1 MSATV
6 EAPTPAPTPT
16 AAVERTGDPAASS
29 RTGAALAFAVAALAA
44 AFGTALS
51 TLMEHAA
58 LALYGERMVAESET
72 ARLLLALAGTLL
84 IGVSVVVAA
93 IVVRQALTGAVEDLR
108 GEIALR
114 RLLGATARAERRRML
129 ARFVGVGVGGA
140 AVGWVAGVLA
150 AIPVEALLSQPEEGL
165 ELTGMAPLMPAAV
178 VPAVAVAVA
187 AAIAAG
193 LATRSV
199 LAVTPLEALRGSVV
213 DVETSGRRS
222 RRIPALVALSIG
234 ALLLAGAV
242 VLGTVTPFAV
252 LVGFAGG
259 VVLVVG
265 IVGIAP
271 VVAPPLV
278 ALAGRAMGRSVPAR
292 VAAGTLATHPGRT
305 ASLVLAL
312 FVGAAIVTMMVTAG
326 ASLTTAAL
334 TMERDPVFRAELEA
348 LLTGVT
354 MVITAIVGF
363 SAVLGVLGFVA
374 AMLLSVRRRTR
385 EIGLLR
391 MLGLRRA
398 HTVRML
404 LAEAGAITIVAV
416 ATGFGMGMLLGWIG
430 VQSMV
435 GSVLGVVSTAPT
447 IPWQLPVAL
456 VVAGLAAAVAA
467 SWPAGRRAARIPPLA
482 AVAAD

>member
-1 MSATV
+1 MSAAVATPV
-6 EAPTPAPTPT
+6 APAT
-16 AAVERTGDPAASS
+16 AARRRPDASS

-114 RLLGATARAERRRML
+114 RLLGATARSERRRML
-129 ARFVGVGVGGA
+129 GRFAAVGVGGA
-140 AVGWVAGVLA
+140 VLGWGIGVLA
-150 AIPVEALLSQPEEGL
+150 AIPVESLLTQPEEGL
-165 ELTGMAPLMPAAV
+165 ELTGMPPVMPAALA
-178 VPAVAVAVA
+178 PAVAVALAAIVA
-187 AAIAAG
+187 AW
-193 LATRSV
+193 LASRTV
-199 LAVTPLEALRGSVV
+199 LAVTPLEALRGAGV
-213 DVETSGRRS
+213 DVETTRRA
-222 RRIPALVALSIG
+222 RRVPALFALTF
-234 ALLLAGAV
+234 AVLLLAGAV
-242 VLGTVTPFAV
+242 VLGAITPFAV

-259 VVLVVG
+259 IVLVVG

-271 VVAPPLV
+271 AVVPPLV
-278 ALAGRAMGRSVPAR
+278 ALAGRALGRSVPAR

-305 ASLVLAL
+305 SSLVLAL
-312 FVGAAIVTMMVTAG
+312 FVGAAVVTMMVTAG
-326 ASLTTAAL
+326 ASLTTAVL
-334 TMERDPVFRAELEA
+334 TIERDPLFRAELEA

-354 MVITAIVGF
+354 MVVTAIVGF

-416 ATGFGMGMLLGWIG
+416 VTGFGVGMLLGWIG

-447 IPWQLPVAL
+447 IPWQLPVVL
-456 VVAGLAAAVAA
+456 VVAGLAVAVTA
-467 SWPAGRRAARIPPLA
+467 SWPAGRRASRIAPLA

>member
-1 MSATV
+1 M
-6 EAPTPAPTPT
+6 
-16 AAVERTGDPAASS
+16 
-29 RTGAALAFAVAALAA
+29 LAFAVAAIAA

-72 ARLLLALAGTLL
+72 ARLLLALAGILL

-129 ARFVGVGVGGA
+129 VRFVGVGIGGA
-140 AVGWVAGVLA
+140 ALGWGAGVLA
-150 AIPVEALLSQPEEGL
+150 AMPVEALLSQLPDGFV
-165 ELTGMAPLMPAAV
+165 LTGMAPVMPAAIA
-178 VPAVAVAVA
+178 PAAAVA
-187 AAIAAG
+187 AASVIAAV
-193 LATRSV
+193 LATRTV
-199 LAVTPLEALRGSVV
+199 LAVTPLEALRGSGV
-213 DVETSGRRS
+213 DVETTRPS
-222 RRIPALVALSIG
+222 RRIPALVALAAG

-242 VLGTVTPFAV
+242 VLGATTPFAV

-259 VVLVVG
+259 VVLVIG

-326 ASLTTAAL
+326 ASLTTAVL
-334 TMERDPVFRAELEA
+334 TIERDPLFRAELEA
-348 LLTGVT
+348 LLMGVT
-354 MVITAIVGF
+354 TVVTAIVGF

-398 HTVRML
+398 HTLRML
-404 LAEAGAITIVAV
+404 LAEAGAITVVAV
-416 ATGFGMGMLLGWIG
+416 TTGFGMGMLLGWIG

-456 VVAGLAAAVAA
+456 VVAGLAVALTA
-467 SWPAGRRAARIPPLA
+467 SWPAGRRAARIAPLA

>member
-1 MSATV
+1 MSAVLT
-6 EAPTPAPTPT
+6 AAPAP
-16 AAVERTGDPAASS
+16 AATRRLDASS

-72 ARLLLALAGTLL
+72 ARLLLAIAGTLL

-93 IVVRQALTGAVEDLR
+93 IVVRQALTGAVDDLR

-114 RLLGATARAERRRML
+114 RLLGSTAGVERRRML
-129 ARFVGVGVGGA
+129 ARFAGVGAGGA
-140 AVGWVAGVLA
+140 AVGWVAGVLVA
-150 AIPVEALLSQPEEGL
+150 LPVEALLSELAGGL
-165 ELTGMAPLMPAAV
+165 ELTGMPPLMPAAV
-178 VPAVAVAVA
+178 IPAAAVAVA
-187 AAIAAG
+187 AVAAAW
-193 LATRSV
+193 LATREV
-199 LAVTPLEALRGSVV
+199 LAVTPLEALRGAGV
-213 DVETSGRRS
+213 DVETARRP
-222 RRIPALVALSIG
+222 RRRGALVALGIG

-242 VLGTVTPFAV
+242 VLGTITPLAV

-259 VVLVVG
+259 VVLVIG

-271 VVAPPLV
+271 AVAPPLV

-334 TMERDPVFRAELEA
+334 TIERDPVFRADLEA

-354 MVITAIVGF
+354 TVVTAIVGF

-398 HTVRML
+398 HTMRML

-416 ATGFGMGMLLGWIG
+416 TTGFGMGMLLGWIG

-435 GSVLGVVSTAPT
+435 ASVVGVVSTAPT
-447 IPWQLPVAL
+447 IPWQLPLSL
-456 VVAGLAAAVAA
+456 VVAGLAIAAAA
-467 SWPAGRRAARIPPLA
+467 SWPAGRRASRIAPLA

>member
-1 MSATV
+1 MTASLAAADAPVAAPRTARAAT
-6 EAPTPAPTPT
+6 
-16 AAVERTGDPAASS
+16 ASS
-29 RTGAALAFAVAALAA
+29 RTGAVLAFAVAALAA

-93 IVVRQALTGAVEDLR
+93 IVVRQALTSAVEDLR

-129 ARFVGVGVGGA
+129 GRFVGVGVGGA
-140 AVGWVAGVLA
+140 ALGWGVGVLA
-150 AIPVEALLSQPEEGL
+150 TIPVEALLSQLSGGF
-165 ELTGMAPLMPAAV
+165 ELVGMPPVMPAAI
-178 VPAVAVAVA
+178 VPAAAVAVA
-187 AAIAAG
+187 AAVAAW
-193 LATRSV
+193 LATGAV
-199 LAVTPLEALRGSVV
+199 LAVTPLEALRGSGV
-213 DVETSGRRS
+213 DAETTGRRP
-222 RRIPALVALSIG
+222 RRAVALAALAIA

-242 VLGTVTPFAV
+242 LLGAVTPLAV

-326 ASLTTAAL
+326 ASLTTAVL
-334 TMERDPVFRAELEA
+334 TIERDPVFRAELEA

-354 MVITAIVGF
+354 TVVTAIVGF

-391 MLGLRRA
+391 MLGMRRA
-398 HTVRML
+398 HTMRML

-416 ATGFGMGMLLGWIG
+416 TTGFAMGVLLGWIG

-456 VVAGLAAAVAA
+456 AIAGLLVAATA
-467 SWPAGRRAARIPPLA
+467 SWPAGRRASRIAPLA

>member
-1 MSATV
+1 M
-6 EAPTPAPTPT
+6 T
-16 AAVERTGDPAASS
+16 AALAPAAAPRTARAETSSS
-29 RTGAALAFAVAALAA
+29 RTGAVLAFAVAALAA

-58 LALYGERMVAESET
+58 LALYGERMVSESET

-93 IVVRQALTGAVEDLR
+93 IVVRQALTSAVEDLR

-114 RLLGATARAERRRML
+114 RLLGATARSERGRML
-129 ARFVGVGVGGA
+129 GRFA
-140 AVGWVAGVLA
+140 AVGAGGAVLGWLVGVVA
-150 AIPVEALLSQPEEGL
+150 AIPVEVLLSQPEEGL
-165 ELTGMAPLMPAAV
+165 ELTGMPPIMPAAI
-178 VPAVAVAVA
+178 VPAAAV
-187 AAIAAG
+187 AIAAVVAAL
-193 LATRSV
+193 LATRAV
-199 LAVTPLEALRGSVV
+199 IAVTPLEALRGAGV
-213 DVETSGRRS
+213 DVETVGRRP
-222 RRIPALVALSIG
+222 RRAVALAALTLG

-242 VLGTVTPFAV
+242 VLGAITPLAV

-265 IVGIAP
+265 LVGIAP

-312 FVGAAIVTMMVTAG
+312 FVGAAIVSMMVTAG

-334 TMERDPVFRAELEA
+334 TIERDPVFRAELEA
-348 LLTGVT
+348 LLVGVT
-354 MVITAIVGF
+354 TVVTAIVGF

-398 HTVRML
+398 HTMRML
-404 LAEAGAITIVAV
+404 LAEAGAITIVA
-416 ATGFGMGMLLGWIG
+416 ATTGFGVGTLLGWIG

-456 VVAGLAAAVAA
+456 VVAGLVVAATA
-467 SWPAGRRAARIPPLA
+467 SWPAGRRASRIAPLA

>member
-1 MSATV
+1 MSAIA
-6 EAPTPAPTPT
+6 AP
-16 AAVERTGDPAASS
+16 PAARAASGAARGHHAPS
-29 RTGAALAFAVAALAA
+29 RTGAALAFAVASLAA

-72 ARLLLALAGTLL
+72 ARLLLVLAGTLL

-108 GEIALR
+108 SEIALR
-114 RLLGATARAERRRML
+114 RLLGATARTERRRML
-129 ARFVGVGVGGA
+129 GRFAGVGVGGA
-140 AVGWVAGVLA
+140 VLGWGAGVVA
-150 AIPVEALLSQPEEGL
+150 AIPVEALLSQPQEGL
-165 ELTGMAPLMPAAV
+165 ALTGMPPVMPAAV
-178 VPAVAVAVA
+178 VPAAAVALAAVA
-187 AAIAAG
+187 AAWI
-193 LATRSV
+193 ATRAV
-199 LAVTPLEALRGSVV
+199 LAVTPLEALRGSGV
-213 DVETSGRRS
+213 DAGTTGRRP
-222 RRIPALVALSIG
+222 RRRGAITALALG
-234 ALLLAGAV
+234 ALLLIGAL
-242 VLGTVTPFAV
+242 VLGAITPFAV

-271 VVAPPLV
+271 AAAPPLV

-334 TMERDPVFRAELEA
+334 TIERDPAFRAELEA

-354 MVITAIVGF
+354 AVVTAIVGF
-363 SAVLGVLGFVA
+363 SAVLGVFGFVA

-398 HTVRML
+398 HTLTML

-416 ATGFGMGMLLGWIG
+416 TTGFGTGMLLGWIG

-447 IPWQLPVAL
+447 VPWQLPVAL
-456 VVAGLAAAVAA
+456 VVAGLVVALVA
-467 SWPAGRRAARIPPLA
+467 SWPAGRRAARIAPLA
-482 AVAAD
+482 AAAAA

>member
-1 MSATV
+1 M
-6 EAPTPAPTPT
+6 T
-16 AAVERTGDPAASS
+16 AATTVAVAPVAPARRLDASS
-29 RTGAALAFAVAALAA
+29 RTGASLAFGVAALAA

-72 ARLLLALAGTLL
+72 ARLLLAIAGTLL

-93 IVVRQALTGAVEDLR
+93 IVVRQALTGAVDDLR

-114 RLLGATARAERRRML
+114 RLLGATAGSERRRML
-129 ARFVGVGVGGA
+129 TRFVGVGVGGA
-140 AVGWVAGVLA
+140 AIGWVAGVLVA
-150 AIPVEALLSQPEEGL
+150 LPVEALLSQLPGGF
-165 ELTGMAPLMPAAV
+165 ELTGMPPLMPAALI
-178 VPAVAVAVA
+178 PAGAVAVA
-187 AAIAAG
+187 AAAAAW
-193 LATRSV
+193 LATREV
-199 LAVTPLEALRGSVV
+199 LAVTPLEALRGSGI
-213 DVETSGRRS
+213 DVETVRRP
-222 RRIPALVALSIG
+222 RRRAAIVGLGIG
-234 ALLLAGAV
+234 ALLLAAAV
-242 VLGTVTPFAV
+242 ALGTLTPLAV

-271 VVAPPLV
+271 AVAPPLV

-326 ASLTTAAL
+326 ASLTTSVL
-334 TMERDPVFRAELEA
+334 TIERDPVFRAELEA

-354 MVITAIVGF
+354 AVVTAIVGF

-398 HTVRML
+398 HTMRML

-416 ATGFGMGMLLGWIG
+416 TTGFGVGLLLGWIG

-435 GSVLGVVSTAPT
+435 GSVPGVVSTAPT
-447 IPWQLPVAL
+447 IPWQLPLSL
-456 VVAGLAAAVAA
+456 VVAGLAIATAA
-467 SWPAGRRAARIPPLA
+467 SLPAGRRASRIAPLA

>member
-1 MSATV
+1 MSAPAV
-6 EAPTPAPTPT
+6 AARAAAPAPTRRRP
-16 AAVERTGDPAASS
+16 DASS
-29 RTGAALAFAVAALAA
+29 RTGAMLAFAVAALAA

-114 RLLGATARAERRRML
+114 RLLSATARSERRRML
-129 ARFVGVGVGGA
+129 GRFAAVGVGGA
-140 AVGWVAGVLA
+140 VLGWGVGVVA
-150 AIPVEALLSQPEEGL
+150 AIPVEALLTQPEEGL
-165 ELTGMAPLMPAAV
+165 ELTGMPPIMPAAV
-178 VPAVAVAVA
+178 VPAAAVALAAVVA
-187 AAIAAG
+187 AA
-193 LATRSV
+193 LATRTV
-199 LAVTPLEALRGSVV
+199 LAVTPLEALRGAGV
-213 DVETSGRRS
+213 DVETSGRHP
-222 RRIPALVALSIG
+222 RRVGARVALGLG

-242 VLGTVTPFAV
+242 VLGAITPFAV

-259 VVLVVG
+259 IVLVVG
-265 IVGIAP
+265 IIGVAP
-271 VVAPPLV
+271 AVAPPLV

-354 MVITAIVGF
+354 MVVTAIVGF

-398 HTVRML
+398 HTLRML
-404 LAEAGAITIVAV
+404 LAEAAAITIVAV
-416 ATGFGMGMLLGWIG
+416 VTGFGTGMLLGWIG

-447 IPWQLPVAL
+447 IPWQLPIAL
-456 VVAGLAAAVAA
+456 VVAGVVVAVAA
-467 SWPAGRRAARIPPLA
+467 SWPAGRRASRIAPLD

>member
-1 MSATV
+1 MTAITTSAI
-6 EAPTPAPTPT
+6 AAGSGPAGGSAR
-16 AAVERTGDPAASS
+16 AAARSS
-29 RTGAALAFAVAALAA
+29 RTGAVLAFAVAALAA

-72 ARLLLALAGTLL
+72 ARLLLALSGTLL

-93 IVVRQALTGAVEDLR
+93 IVVRQAFTSAVEDLR

-129 ARFVGVGVGGA
+129 RRCTAAGVGGA
-140 AVGWVAGVLA
+140 VLGWAVGVLA
-150 AIPVEALLSQPEEGL
+150 AIPVEQLLTQPQEGL
-165 ELTGMAPLMPAAV
+165 ELTGMPPVMPAAL
-178 VPAVAVAVA
+178 VPAVAVAIAAAVA
-187 AAIAAG
+187 AS
-193 LATRSV
+193 LATRAV
-199 LAVTPLEALRGSVV
+199 LTVSPLEALRGAGV
-213 DVETSGRRS
+213 DVETAGPRR
-222 RRIPALVALSIG
+222 RRIGARAALALG
-234 ALLLAGAV
+234 TLLLAAAV
-242 VLGTVTPFAV
+242 VLGAITPFAV

-312 FVGAAIVTMMVTAG
+312 FVGSAIVVMMVTAG
-326 ASLTTAAL
+326 ASLTTAVV
-334 TMERDPVFRAELEA
+334 TIERDPEFRAELEA
-348 LLTGVT
+348 LFSGVT
-354 MVITAIVGF
+354 AVITAIVAF
-363 SAVLGVLGFVA
+363 SAMLGVLGFVA
-374 AMLLSVRRRTR
+374 SMLLSVRRRTR

-391 MLGLRRA
+391 VLGLRRR
-398 HTVRML
+398 HTLRML
-404 LAEAGAITIVAV
+404 LAEAGAITLVAV
-416 ATGFGMGMLLGWIG
+416 TTGFGIGVLLGWIG
-430 VQSMV
+430 VQSTV

-456 VVAGLAAAVAA
+456 LVAGLTVAVSA

>member
-1 MSATV
+1 MSATL
-6 EAPTPAPTPT
+6 TPPR
-16 AAVERTGDPAASS
+16 AAAAERSRRPDASS

-58 LALYGERMVAESET
+58 LALYGERMVADSET

-114 RLLGATARAERRRML
+114 RLLGATARSERGRML
-129 ARFVGVGVGGA
+129 GRFAAVGVGGA
-140 AVGWVAGVLA
+140 VLGWIVGVLA
-150 AIPVEALLSQPEEGL
+150 AIPVEALLTQPEEGL
-165 ELTGMAPLMPAAV
+165 ELTGMPPVMPAAL
-178 VPAVAVAVA
+178 VPAAAVALAAIVA
-187 AAIAAG
+187 AAV
-193 LATRSV
+193 ATRSV
-199 LAVTPLEALRGSVV
+199 LAVTPLEALRGASV
-213 DVETSGRRS
+213 DVETTGRRS
-222 RRIPALVALSIG
+222 RRAGAIAALALG
-234 ALLLAGAV
+234 ALLLVGAV
-242 VLGTVTPFAV
+242 VLGAMTPLAV

-271 VVAPPLV
+271 AVAPPLV

-326 ASLTTAAL
+326 ASLTTAVL
-334 TMERDPVFRAELEA
+334 TIERDPVFRAELEA

-354 MVITAIVGF
+354 MVVTAIVGF

-398 HTVRML
+398 HTLRML

-416 ATGFGMGMLLGWIG
+416 STGFGMGMLLGWIG

-447 IPWQLPVAL
+447 IPWQLPLAL
-456 VVAGLAAAVAA
+456 VVAGIVVALTA
-467 SWPAGRRAARIPPLA
+467 SAPAGRRAARIAPLA
-482 AVAAD
+482 AVAAE

>member
-1 MSATV
+1 MTAT
-6 EAPTPAPTPT
+6 ATPAT
-16 AAVERTGDPAASS
+16 APEAAPSTTRADASARSS

-72 ARLLLALAGTLL
+72 ARLLLALSGTLL

-93 IVVRQALTGAVEDLR
+93 IVVRQACTSAVEDLR

-114 RLLGATARAERRRML
+114 RLLGAAARSERRRML
-129 ARFVGVGVGGA
+129 GRCTAVGVGGA
-140 AVGWVAGVLA
+140 VLGWGLGVLA
-150 AIPVEALLSQPEEGL
+150 AIPIEQLLTQPEEGL
-165 ELTGMAPLMPAAV
+165 ELTGMPPVMPAAL
-178 VPAVAVAVA
+178 VPAVAVAIA
-187 AAIAAG
+187 AAIAAWV
-193 LATRSV
+193 ATRTV
-199 LAVTPLEALRGSVV
+199 LAVTPLEALRGAGV
-213 DVETSGRRS
+213 DVETAGPRGRRVGA
-222 RRIPALVALSIG
+222 RVALALG
-234 ALLLAGAV
+234 ALLLVAAVLLGAI
-242 VLGTVTPFAV
+242 TPFAV

-259 VVLVVG
+259 VLLVIG

-271 VVAPPLV
+271 LAAPPLV

-312 FVGAAIVTMMVTAG
+312 FVGTAIVVMMVTAG
-326 ASLTTAAL
+326 ASLTTAV
-334 TMERDPVFRAELEA
+334 TTIERDPVFRAELTA
-348 LLTGVT
+348 LFSGVT
-354 MVITAIVGF
+354 AVITAIVAF

-374 AMLLSVRRRTR
+374 SMLLSVRRRTR

-398 HTVRML
+398 QTLRML
-404 LAEAGAITIVAV
+404 LSEAGAITLVAV
-416 ATGFGMGMLLGWIG
+416 TTGFGIGVLLGWIG
-430 VQSMV
+430 VQSTV

-456 VVAGLAAAVAA
+456 LIAGLAVAVAA
-467 SWPAGRRAARIPPLA
+467 SWPAGRRAARIAPLA